1 MAYVAL
7 SNSKELAF
15 MTENNLINEL
25 SIRFGFIGA
34 GQKGN
39 KEADLMA
46 SYTYSDGSPCYP
58 TLAVNFSKGDMQHLK
73 NIPVNDQVHFEG
85 FKGAARTPSLVVE
98 AFDPAANPEADELRQ
113 QLADAMVRKFMKND
127 ELLVDHIIIS
137 AGGGGGFGTGFISV
151 ALNLLENDFFPVPVS
166 FLISLPSD
174 DLTEKS
180 NALVLI
186 NEIDNFRQ
194 LQDELFSAGEIDEKP
209 LGSIILTDNKRMINT
224 FTKRKGDIYETDKV
238 VNWKEAGN
246 HVVLSAIH
254 EVNIIPAN
262 FGSDNTTYDPS
273 DLAKLFQN
281 GGGYLSIH
289 KSSIKYDKKIN
300 TSLITNSMKGAI
312 NNGYFSC
319 DHFYDSASMYGVF
332 ILRSESDPLFKDIS
346 TELDINST
354 IKQFNSTAE
363 GKFGDPIWYG
373 DEMVLY
379 SIFSGMIMPERI
391 QQLNIEYTEGKALQE
406 EARKQEVQLDLSAAI
421 DNVQKNKFNP
431 YKKSSTKKSFGSATK
446 GFGSSSAFSRAKEEA
461 SVEVEE
467 VKNPITEEPKTSVLS
482 AFAKRREELKNKK

>member
-15 MTENNLINEL
+15 MTENNLINDL
-25 SIRFGFIGA
+25 SIKFGFIGA

-73 NIPVNDQVHFEG
+73 NIPTNDQIHFEG

-98 AFDPAANPEADELRQ
+98 AFDPDVNPGADALRE
-113 QLADAMVRKFMKND
+113 QLADAMARKFMKD
-127 ELLVDHIIIS
+127 EELIVDHIIIS
-137 AGGGGGFGTGFISV
+137 AGGGGGFGTGFVSV

-174 DLTEKS
+174 DLTEKA

-186 NEIDNFRQ
+186 NEIDNFRKV
-194 LQDELFSAGEIDEKP
+194 QDVLFSSGEIDEKP

-224 FTKRKGDIYETDKV
+224 FTKRKGDIYETDII
-238 VNWKEAGN
+238 NWKEAGN

-300 TSLITNSMKGAI
+300 TSIITNSMKGAI
-312 NNGYFSC
+312 TNGYFSC

-332 ILRSESDPLFKDIS
+332 ILRSDSDPLFKDIG
-346 TELDINST
+346 TELEINST
-354 IKQFNSTAE
+354 IKQFNNTAE

-373 DEMVLY
+373 DEMVMY
-379 SIFSGMIMPERI
+379 SIFSGMIMPQRI
-391 QQLNIEYTEGKALQE
+391 QQLNSEYNQGKALQE
-406 EARKQEVQLDLSAAI
+406 EARKQEVELELSAAI
-421 DNVQKNKFNP
+421 ENVQKNKFNP
-431 YKKSSTKKSFGSATK
+431 YQKSNAKKGFGSATK
-446 GFGSSSAFSRAKEEA
+446 GFGGSSAFSRAKEEKA
-461 SVEVEE
+461 VEVQE
-467 VKNPITEEPKTSVLS
+467 VKASIPEKPKAPISS
-482 AFAKRREELKNKK
+482 AFAKKREEIRNKK